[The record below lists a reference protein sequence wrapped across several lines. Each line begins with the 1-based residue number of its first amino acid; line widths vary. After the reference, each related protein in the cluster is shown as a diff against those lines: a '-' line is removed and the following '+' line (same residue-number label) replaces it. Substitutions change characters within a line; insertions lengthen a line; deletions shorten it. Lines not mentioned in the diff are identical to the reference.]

1 MEDFVSGSS
10 EGLILKGQ
18 VLTRS
23 EEKKVGQVWEKK
35 GIQQRSLYGG
45 TDSIVG
51 GVGGIGGR
59 KKMMLEAE
67 SGQKVWTNRDKMV
80 SEKDPERKKPK
91 KKSLKLCESS
101 HLSLIICLLQWA
113 FKSNF
118 ARRQVVAPDNVWKPQ
133 KPTKVSIPLNYEH
146 FRAIVVQ
153 INFNNIKRGNF
164 KSSP

>member
-1 MEDFVSGSS
+1 M
-10 EGLILKGQ
+10 
-18 VLTRS
+18 
-23 EEKKVGQVWEKK
+23 
-35 GIQQRSLYGG
+35 YGG

-101 HLSLIICLLQWA
+101 HLSLIICLLQ
-113 FKSNF
+113 
-118 ARRQVVAPDNVWKPQ
+118 
-133 KPTKVSIPLNYEH
+133 
-146 FRAIVVQ
+146 
-153 INFNNIKRGNF
+153 
-164 KSSP
+164 